1 MWTKTGSKNPV
12 IQNEYL
18 ACTFLYKHSKA
29 QQTFAK
35 FVKGAPMGTTYLGSA
50 MGVTQD
56 IDGSY
61 KMGCQNKI
69 IISRVLLAL
78 STFCLKVMKS
88 LQRLIYSGKC
98 LVERHLFFTTK
109 KHPLLILG
117 STFIGI
123 NVYVKFRELEKRSTP
138 L

>member
-61 KMGCQNKI
+61 KMGYQNNLSLNYFKTI
-69 IISRVLLAL
+69 TCFIYFLLE
-78 STFCLKVMKS
+78 SNEKS
-88 LQRLIYSGKC
+88 SKAYL
-98 LVERHLFFTTK
+98 
-109 KHPLLILG
+109 
-117 STFIGI
+117 
-123 NVYVKFRELEKRSTP
+123 
-138 L
+138 

>member
-35 FVKGAPMGTTYLGSA
+35 FVKGAPMWTTYLGSA

-61 KMGCQNKI
+61 KMGCQNNLSLNYFKSI
-69 IISRVLLAL
+69 IIIIIV
-78 STFCLKVMKS
+78 
-88 LQRLIYSGKC
+88 IYSRKYA
-98 LVERHLFFTTK
+98 LFWMRMVQNEK
-109 KHPLLILG
+109 KMEIEGMNYTLN
-117 STFIGI
+117 FI
-123 NVYVKFRELEKRSTP
+123 
-138 L
+138 